1 MYKISRSNVEL
12 CMNNSYITDTI
23 PIQDIIRVEQDEKYT
38 LMKYRKHETKQLTTL
53 DAEGMEHLKKQG
65 FRGDILGGEL
75 VNFRS
80 LIFDRECKRLLS
92 FTPPKST
99 VIQTDNVT
107 YEEFVEGT
115 MVSVFHDGNTW
126 EIATRS
132 IVGGRNTFYKDQQ
145 ISKTF
150 RTMFLEAM
158 TNDLVEFEMLNEE
171 YCYTF
176 ILQHPYNRVVVP
188 FCKTSLYLVAVYEI
202 WNTDDKEI
210 IIKEIPCDKIRD
222 THEELCKRVKFPE
235 KYEGTREEIEQ
246 KYCSEEAPYNIVG
259 VMIKSGNQRD
269 KMRNPVYERVRH
281 LRGNQ
286 PKQQYQY
293 LTLRKEGRVHEL
305 LKYFPE
311 LKKKCSI
318 WRNQVHSFT
327 SSLHTNYLKVFV
339 LHETPLENTP
349 FELRPHIVKLH
360 EMYIHELKPK
370 DERVT
375 RHKVIEY
382 VNSLHPSQ
390 MLFAINTPIRKQHKD
405 LLVRD
410 FKK

>member
-1 MYKISRSNVEL
+1 
-12 CMNNSYITDTI
+12 MNNNYITDTI
-23 PIQDIIRVEQDEKYT
+23 PIQDLIRVDKDEKYT

-53 DAEGMEHLKKQG
+53 DAEGMEHMKKKS
-65 FRGDILGGEL
+65 FTSEMFNGEL
-75 VNFRS
+75 IYFRS
-80 LIFDRECKRLLS
+80 LVFDSNCERLLS

-99 VIQTDNVT
+99 KIVNDKMDF
-107 YEEFVEGT
+107 EEFVEGT
-115 MVSVFHDGNTW
+115 MVSVFHNGETW

-132 IVGGRNTFYKDQQ
+132 VVGGRNTFFKDQQ

-158 TNDLVEFEMLNEE
+158 TNDIVEFEMLNEK

-176 ILQHPYNRVVVP
+176 ILQHPYNRVVIP
-188 FCKTSLYLVAVYEI
+188 FSKTSLYLVAVYEI
-202 WNTDDKEI
+202 TNTDDKEFI
-210 IIKEIPCDKIRD
+210 IQEINRD
-222 THEELCKRVKFPE
+222 TVRETHKELCRRVKIPA
-235 KYEGTREEIEQ
+235 KYEGTMEEIQQ
-246 KYCSEEAPYNIVG
+246 KYCSEDAPYNIVG

-269 KMRNPVYERVRH
+269 KIRNPVYERVRR

-293 LTLRKEGRVHEL
+293 LTLRKEGRVREL

-318 WRNQVHSFT
+318 WRNQIHSFT
-327 SSLHTNYLKVFV
+327 NSLHTNYLKVFV
-339 LHETPLENTP
+339 LHETPLENTS

-390 MLFAINTPIRKQHKD
+390 LLFAINTPIRKQHKD

-410 FKK
+410 FQK